1 MESRWKA
8 SPSMIRKYRDPK
20 VRRRASERVMRV
32 LLLVTICALG
42 CVAQSLEPLAKSF
55 RDKPGPQTR
64 APLEQFLLRHPKDAD
79 GALVRLLLF
88 NGDQTPAA
96 IEKLKVARMPLA
108 EISDY
113 VNWMIASTEFAA
125 KDFAAALTDVTKIFL
140 VPESPLRA
148 RAALLAIRCAWE
160 LGDMQ
165 QLEALLQ
172 HEQKQLSVAQH
183 AYYSALLAQKQ
194 NREEEEHRLLTL
206 VLCQWPKSPEAGEA
220 VKLLPL
226 AELSATER
234 FERASRLLD
243 QGDAGS
249 ARLELAGLLPRLEGA
264 TAELARVRIGV
275 CDYRLRRDTAFATLN
290 AMRVKNAGADA
301 ERLFYALLAARR
313 AKAYDSMA
321 VAMAELNEKHPKT
334 DFRLEALANAA
345 GQFWVMGQSS
355 KSLPLYESCALDF
368 ASRPEGRDCEW
379 KVAVQNYILQKPGA
393 EKKLD
398 SFLKSDPGGEH
409 ASAALYFLGKGA
421 EGRRDKASAK
431 SYYQRAI
438 QTFPNHFY
446 TELCR
451 DRIVQGGLQA
461 QSPAPV
467 VDAML
472 RELKFP
478 VEAVR
483 LNFEAN
489 AGTKRRMVRAE
500 LLARGA
506 FYEFAELELKNDSRS
521 SEQSHLLAM
530 AAARMATRRG
540 APDQGI
546 RYMKSIYP
554 AYITLPINAATLPLW
569 KLAYPMP
576 YKDPLLTYASKNEVD
591 PYLLAGLI
599 RQESEFSANVIS
611 RSNAHG
617 LTQIMPA
624 TGRDLARRLG
634 IKGYTQGMLFEPA
647 VNLRMGS
654 YYLKSLINSLDGSLA
669 QALASYNAGKG
680 RVTQWLERG
689 EYRDPAEFIESIPFN
704 ETRGYVQ
711 SVIRNAGIY
720 RRLYGNDAAILPAAV
735 LPSGDGESNA
745 AQRRPEKQ

>member
-1 MESRWKA
+1 MKRT
-8 SPSMIRKYRDPK
+8 
-20 VRRRASERVMRV
+20 SELVMRFV
-32 LLLVTICALG
+32 LLLTICACV
-42 CVAQSLEPLAKSF
+42 CVAQSLEPIARSF
-55 RDKPGPQTR
+55 REKPGPLTR
-64 APLEQFLLRHPKDAD
+64 APLEQFLLRHPKDVD
-79 GALVRLLLF
+79 GSLARLLLF
-88 NGDQTPAA
+88 NGDQSPAA
-96 IEKLKVARMPLA
+96 VEKLKAARIPLA

-113 VNWMIASTEFAA
+113 VDWMISSTEFAA
-125 KDFAAALTDVTKIFL
+125 KDFAGALEDVARVL
-140 VPESPLRA
+140 RVADSPLRT
-148 RAALLAIRCAWE
+148 RAALLAIKCAWE
-160 LGDMQ
+160 LGATPQM
-165 QLEALLQ
+165 EALLLK
-172 HEQKQLSVAQH
+172 EQKQLTVAQH
-183 AYYSALLAQKQ
+183 AYYSALLAQKTD
-194 NREEEEHRLLTL
+194 REDEARRLLTL
-206 VLCQWPKSPEAGEA
+206 VLCRWPKSPEAGEA
-220 VKLLPL
+220 MKLLPL
-226 AELSATER
+226 ATLSAADR

-249 ARLELAGLLPRLEGA
+249 ARLELVGLLPRLEGA
-264 TAELARVRIGV
+264 TADLARVRIGV
-275 CDYRLRRDTAFATLN
+275 CDYRLRRDTALATLN
-290 AMRVKNAGADA
+290 ATKVRDPKADA
-301 ERLFYALLAARR
+301 ERLFYVLLAARR
-313 AKAYDSMA
+313 SKAYDAMS

-355 KSLPLYESCALDF
+355 KSLPLYEACALDF
-368 ASRPEGRDCEW
+368 GTRPEGRDCEW
-379 KVAVQNYILQKPGA
+379 KVAVQNYILQKAGA
-393 EKKLD
+393 EKKLE
-398 SFLKSDPGGEH
+398 SYLKSEPGGEH
-409 ASAALYFLGKGA
+409 ASAALYFLGRGA

-438 QTFPNHFY
+438 ETFPNHFY
-446 TELCR
+446 AELCR

-461 QSPAPV
+461 QSPAAV

-472 RELKFP
+472 GELKFP
-478 VEAVR
+478 AEAVR

-489 AGTKRRMVRAE
+489 VGTKRRMVRAE

-506 FYEFAELELKNDSRS
+506 FYDFAELELKNDSRGN
-521 SEQSHLLAM
+521 EQSHLLAM

-554 AYITLPINAATLPLW
+554 AYITLPINTATLPLW

-576 YKDPLLTYASKNEVD
+576 YKDPLLSYALKNEVD

-599 RQESEFSANVIS
+599 RQESEFSASVIS
-611 RSNAHG
+611 RANAHG

-624 TGRDLARRLG
+624 TGRELARRLG
-634 IKGYTQGMLFEPA
+634 IKGYNQRMLFEPA
-647 VNLRMGS
+647 INLQMGS
-654 YYLKSLINSLDGSLA
+654 YYLKSLMVSLNGSLA

-735 LPSGDGESNA
+735 LPSEDGESNA
-745 AQRRPEKQ
+745 AQRRPEKR